1 MIIID
6 NLTQIYPSGKGI
18 FNVSFEV
25 KKGEVMGY
33 LGPNGAGK
41 TTTIRNI
48 LGFSNANEG
57 LVTIN
62 GMNCRLESEELQ
74 KIIGYLPGE
83 IAFFDNMTGV
93 EFLDFLC
100 DMRQLKDLS
109 RRKELIECFELEI
122 TGRIKKMSKGMKQKL
137 GIVAAFMHRPE
148 ILILDEPTSG
158 LDPLMQNKFM
168 TLLTEEKK
176 KGTTV
181 LMSSHIFEEVYKI
194 CDRVG
199 IIKDGKIVA
208 IEDVTALKSMK
219 KESFMLHTSDISDY
233 NLLISE
239 KLDVQK
245 VDGST
250 LIVTMTDDYAHLFAA
265 LSKCHITSFEVKE
278 QSLEDLFMKY
288 YGKAVTDESSVI
300 QSQY

>member
-1 MIIID
+1 MIKID

-25 KKGEVMGY
+25 KKGEVFGY

-57 LVTIN
+57 IVTIK
-62 GMNCRLESEELQ
+62 GIDCRLKSAVLQ
-74 KIIGYLPGE
+74 KSIGYLPGE

-93 EFLDFLC
+93 QFLNFLC
-100 DMRQLKDLS
+100 EMKNLKDLS
-109 RRKELIECFELEI
+109 KRKELIDLFELDA

-137 GIVAAFMHRPE
+137 GIVAAFMHDPE
-148 ILILDEPTSG
+148 IFILDEPTSG

-168 TLLTEEKK
+168 KLLAEEKK
-176 KGTTV
+176 KGKTI
-181 LMSSHIFEEVYKI
+181 LMSSHIFEEVDKI

-199 IIKDGKIVA
+199 IIKEGKIVA
-208 IEDVTALKSMK
+208 IEDIVSLKAMK
-219 KESFMLHTSDISDY
+219 TESFMLRTSDMNDY
-233 NLLISE
+233 DLLLSENLEVE
-239 KLDVQK
+239 KIN
-245 VDGST
+245 GST
-250 LIVTMTDDYAHLFAA
+250 LIVTMKDDYAHLFSA

-288 YGKAVTDESSVI
+288 YGKVVANE
-300 QSQY
+300 

>member
-1 MIIID
+1 MIKID

-25 KKGEVMGY
+25 KKGEVFGY

-62 GMNCRLESEELQ
+62 GINCRLESAELQ
-74 KIIGYLPGE
+74 KNIGYLPGE

-93 EFLDFLC
+93 QFLNFLC
-100 DMRQLKDLS
+100 DMRSLKDLS
-109 RRKELIECFELEI
+109 KRKELVELFELDPR
-122 TGRIKKMSKGMKQKL
+122 GPIKKMSKGMKQKL
-137 GIVAAFMHRPE
+137 GIVAAFMHDPE

-168 TLLTEEKK
+168 KLLNEEKK
-176 KGTTV
+176 KGKTI
-181 LMSSHIFEEVYKI
+181 LMSSHIFEEVDKI

-208 IEDVTALKSMK
+208 IEDIVSLKEMK
-219 KESFMLHTSDISDY
+219 TESFMLHTSDLNDY
-233 NLLISE
+233 NLLISK
-239 KLDVQK
+239 KLEVQK
-245 VDGST
+245 VNGST
-250 LIVTMTDDYAHLFAA
+250 LIVTMTDGYAHLFAA
-265 LSKCHITSFEVKE
+265 LSQCHITSFEVKE

-288 YGKAVTDESSVI
+288 YGKAVTNE
-300 QSQY
+300 

>member
-1 MIIID
+1 MIKID

-18 FNVSFEV
+18 FNVNFEV
-25 KKGEVMGY
+25 KKGEVFGY

-62 GMNCRLESEELQ
+62 GINCRLESAELQ
-74 KIIGYLPGE
+74 KVIGYLPGE

-100 DMRQLKDLS
+100 NMRKLKDLT
-109 RRKELIECFELEI
+109 RRKALIEFFELET

-137 GIVAAFMHRPE
+137 GIVAAFMHSPE

-168 TLLTEEKK
+168 SLLNEEKK

-181 LMSSHIFEEVYKI
+181 LMSSHIFEEVDKI

-199 IIKDGKIVA
+199 IIKEGKIVA
-208 IEDVTALKSMK
+208 IEDVSALKAMK
-219 KESFMLHTSDISDY
+219 KESFILRTSDINDY
-233 NLLISE
+233 NLLLSE
-239 KLDVQK
+239 NLEVKK
-245 VDGST
+245 INGST
-250 LIVTMTDDYAHLFAA
+250 LVVTMTKDYAHLFAA
-265 LSKCHITSFEVKE
+265 LSKCHISSFEVKE

-288 YGKAVTDESSVI
+288 YGKVASDE
-300 QSQY
+300 

>member
-1 MIIID
+1 MIKIN
-6 NLTQIYPSGKGI
+6 NLTQIYSSGKGI
-18 FNVSFEV
+18 FNVNFEV
-25 KKGEVMGY
+25 KKGEVFGY

-62 GMNCRLESEELQ
+62 GINCRLESAQLQ

-100 DMRQLKDLS
+100 DMRKLKDLS
-109 RRKELIECFELEI
+109 RRKELIDLFELET
-122 TGRIKKMSKGMKQKL
+122 TGHIKKMSKGMKQKL
-137 GIVAAFMHRPE
+137 GIVAAFMHNPE

-168 TLLTEEKK
+168 RLLAEEKK

-181 LMSSHIFEEVYKI
+181 LMSSHIFEEVDRI

-199 IIKDGKIVA
+199 IIKEGKIVA
-208 IEDVTALKSMK
+208 IEDVSKLKTMK
-219 KESFMLHTSDISDY
+219 KESFMLHTSDMNDY
-233 NLLISE
+233 DLLLSENLEVE
-239 KLDVQK
+239 KIN
-245 VDGST
+245 GST
-250 LIVTMTDDYAHLFAA
+250 LIVTMTGDYAHLFKA

-288 YGKAVTDESSVI
+288 YGKVESNE
-300 QSQY
+300 

>member
-1 MIIID
+1 MIKID

-25 KKGEVMGY
+25 KKGEVFGY

-48 LGFSNANEG
+48 LGFSNATEG

-62 GMNCRLESEELQ
+62 GINCRLESAELQ
-74 KIIGYLPGE
+74 KNIGYLPGE

-93 EFLDFLC
+93 QFLDFLC
-100 DMRQLKDLS
+100 DMKSLKDLS
-109 RRKELIECFELEI
+109 KRKELIELFELDP

-137 GIVAAFMHRPE
+137 GIVAAFMHDPE

-168 TLLTEEKK
+168 KLLNEEKK
-176 KGTTV
+176 KGKTI
-181 LMSSHIFEEVYKI
+181 LMSSHIFEEVDKI

-208 IEDVTALKSMK
+208 IEDIVSLKEMK
-219 KESFMLHTSDISDY
+219 TESFMLHTSDMNDY

-239 KLDVQK
+239 KLEVEK
-245 VDGST
+245 INGST

-288 YGKAVTDESSVI
+288 YGKAVPNE
-300 QSQY
+300 